1 MGKMHAIKKLL
12 VYTIAI
18 LIFTMSVRML
28 FSDGST
34 RRAISGI
41 KDPIQKEA
49 DGGTTMELDGYDID
63 ITYMYEYEIEGL
75 VLTTNHHYWFGIDND
90 LSPIDVGLGW
100 GDVAA
105 YNNVIDFHWSQH
117 CRFLYWKY
125 KSYEDIAR
133 VGDEYDVNIQSSN
146 NHLIGSNSSIKRK
159 IKRIHAGDHIK
170 LKGYLVDIYG
180 TKDDG
185 TFFSWTSST
194 VRDDSGDGACEL
206 IYVTDVEWL

>member
-1 MGKMHAIKKLL
+1 MGKMHSIKKLL

-75 VLTTNHHYWFGIDND
+75 VLTT
-90 LSPIDVGLGW
+90 
-100 GDVAA
+100 
-105 YNNVIDFHWSQH
+105 
-117 CRFLYWKY
+117 
-125 KSYEDIAR
+125 
-133 VGDEYDVNIQSSN
+133 
-146 NHLIGSNSSIKRK
+146 
-159 IKRIHAGDHIK
+159 
-170 LKGYLVDIYG
+170 
-180 TKDDG
+180 
-185 TFFSWTSST
+185 
-194 VRDDSGDGACEL
+194 
-206 IYVTDVEWL
+206 